1 MDKNINKQNVY
12 ISEEENTLNWIE
24 IQSSFKKSF
33 GNEIYNS
40 WLQKISLVK
49 EYNDYLILGV
59 PTRFFR
65 DWIVSRYLDKILE
78 QVKSFKLSLNRIE
91 FKIIEENKQNQELIK
106 IDQLNKVTE
115 IKDSILNYNRLNPNL
130 SFESFIKGKSNE
142 IALSYSK
149 KVCDYVSR
157 YNPLYIC
164 GGVGLGKT
172 HLLNA
177 IGLETQKDNNVM
189 FISAERFM
197 YHFIKSIKKNDMVNF
212 KDFFRKS
219 SVFIIDDIQF
229 ISGKESLQE
238 EFFHTFNSLIEKG
251 SQIIISSDRP
261 PMKLDRVQ
269 ERIKS
274 RLSGGLVVDIEAPDL
289 DLKIKILKKKIEEIQ
304 NQFKENI
311 DLSDEVIN
319 YIASESKTNIRELI
333 GVLNRV
339 IAFSRVHNKVLTTV
353 DCKNILKDVFSQIRV
368 ITVDKIQN
376 IVSNYFNIALS
387 DMLSQRRSRPLARPR
402 QIAMYL
408 AKKMTSRSLPEI
420 GRRFANRDHTTVIHA
435 VKTITRLS
443 DQDDEMKKILIKLKV
458 FCWNSEE
465 MQFIVKRDI
474 LLKSLNFVQG
484 VVEKKNTL
492 PILSNVLLQ
501 LKEKKLTIV
510 ATDLDIVFHDEIE
523 DVKVLKEGST
533 TTSAAILYDILRKIS
548 SNSELNFDL
557 KNENKLSLKE

>member
-1 MDKNINKQNVY
+1 MSKNNTKQNVY
-12 ISEEENTLNWIE
+12 ISQEENTLNWDE
-24 IQSSFKKSF
+24 VQGSFKKNF
-33 GNEIYNS
+33 GTEIYTS
-40 WLQKISLVK
+40 WLQKISLIK
-49 EYNDYLILGV
+49 EYNDYLVLGV

-78 QVKSFKLSLNRIE
+78 QVKSFKLTLNRIE
-91 FKIIEENKQNQELIK
+91 FKIIEENKRNSDLVK
-106 IDQLNKVTE
+106 IEELNKITE
-115 IKDSILNYNRLNPNL
+115 IKDSIVNYNRLNPNL
-130 SFESFIKGKSNE
+130 NFDNFIQGQSND

-149 KVCDYVSR
+149 KVCEHISR
-157 YNPLYIC
+157 YNPLYVC

-177 IGLETQKDNNVM
+177 IGLELQSENNVM

-229 ISGKESLQE
+229 IRGKESLQE
-238 EFFHTFNSLIEKG
+238 EFFHTFNSLMDKG
-251 SQIIISSDRP
+251 SQIIISADRN

-274 RLSGGLVVDIEAPDL
+274 RLAGGLVVDIDAPDL
-289 DLKIKILKKKIEEIQ
+289 ELKIKIIKNKIAEIQ

-311 DLSDEVIN
+311 NLSEDVIN
-319 YIASESKTNIRELI
+319 FIANESKTNIRELI
-333 GVLNRV
+333 GILNRV
-339 IAFSRVHNKVLTTV
+339 IAFSRVHNKSLTINE
-353 DCKNILKDVFSQIRV
+353 CKSILKDVFSQIKI

-376 IVSNYFNIALS
+376 VVSNYFNIPLS

-402 QIAMYL
+402 QLAMYL

-443 DQDDEMKKILIKLKV
+443 EQDDEMKKNINQI
-458 FCWNSEE
+458 
-465 MQFIVKRDI
+465 
-474 LLKSLNFVQG
+474 KSL
-484 VVEKKNTL
+484 
-492 PILSNVLLQ
+492 LLEQ
-501 LKEKKLTIV
+501 
-510 ATDLDIVFHDEIE
+510 
-523 DVKVLKEGST
+523 
-533 TTSAAILYDILRKIS
+533 
-548 SNSELNFDL
+548 
-557 KNENKLSLKE
+557 

>member
-1 MDKNINKQNVY
+1 MENNNTKHQKNF
-12 ISEEENTLNWIE
+12 ISEEEKTLDWEE
-24 IQSSFKKSF
+24 ILNAFKKSF
-33 GNEIYNS
+33 GIEIYNS
-40 WLQKISLVK
+40 WLQKITLVK
-49 EYNDYLILGV
+49 EYNDYLVLGV

-78 QVKSFKLSLNRIE
+78 QVKSFKLTLNRIE
-91 FKIIEENKQNQELIK
+91 FKIIEENKQNQEFIK
-106 IDQLNKVTE
+106 IDEFNKVTE

-130 SFESFIKGKSNE
+130 NFDSFIKGKSND

-149 KVCDYVSR
+149 KVCEHISR
-157 YNPLYIC
+157 YNPLYVC

-177 IGLETQKDNNVM
+177 IGLELQNNNNVM

-238 EFFHTFNSLIEKG
+238 EFFHTFNSLMDKG
-251 SQIIISSDRP
+251 SQIIISADRA

-269 ERIKS
+269 DRIKS
-274 RLSGGLVVDIEAPDL
+274 RLAGGLVVDIDVPDQE
-289 DLKIKILKKKIEEIQ
+289 LKSKIIKKKIEEIQ
-304 NQFKENI
+304 SQFKENI
-311 DLSDEVIN
+311 NLTEDVIN

-333 GVLNRV
+333 GILNRV
-339 IAFSRVHNKVLTTV
+339 IAFSRVHNKNLTIS
-353 DCKNILKDVFSQIRV
+353 DCKNILKDIFNQIRV

-376 IVSNYFNIALS
+376 VVSNHFNIALS
-387 DMLSQRRSRPLARPR
+387 EMLSQRRSRPLARPR

-408 AKKMTSRSLPEI
+408 AKKMTTRSLPEI

-443 DQDDEMKKILIKLKV
+443 EQDDEMKKNISQI
-458 FCWNSEE
+458 
-465 MQFIVKRDI
+465 
-474 LLKSLNFVQG
+474 KSL
-484 VVEKKNTL
+484 
-492 PILSNVLLQ
+492 LLEQ
-501 LKEKKLTIV
+501 
-510 ATDLDIVFHDEIE
+510 
-523 DVKVLKEGST
+523 
-533 TTSAAILYDILRKIS
+533 
-548 SNSELNFDL
+548 
-557 KNENKLSLKE
+557 

>member
-1 MDKNINKQNVY
+1 MEKNIKNNNVY
-12 ISEEENTLNWIE
+12 ISEEETTLGWNE
-24 IQSSFKKSF
+24 IQLSFKKTF
-33 GNEIYNS
+33 GSEIYTS
-40 WLQKISLVK
+40 WLQKITLVK
-49 EYNDYLILGV
+49 EYNDYLVLGV

-91 FKIIEENKQNQELIK
+91 FKIIEESKNSSDLTK
-106 IDQLNKVTE
+106 IDELNKVTE
-115 IKDSILNYNRLNPNL
+115 IKDSILNYNRLNTNL
-130 SFESFIKGKSNE
+130 NFANFIEGNSND

-149 KVCDYVSR
+149 KVCEHISR

-177 IGLETQKDNNVM
+177 IGLELQSENNVM

-238 EFFHTFNSLIEKG
+238 EFFHTFNSLMDKG
-251 SQIIISSDRP
+251 SQIIISADRS

-274 RLSGGLVVDIEAPDL
+274 RLAGGLVVDIDVPDL
-289 DLKIKILKKKIEEIQ
+289 ELKIKIIKKKILEIQ
-304 NQFKENI
+304 SQFKENI
-311 DLSDEVIN
+311 NLSDEVVN
-319 YIASESKTNIRELI
+319 YIANESKTNIRELI
-333 GVLNRV
+333 GILNRV
-339 IAFSRVHNKVLTTV
+339 IAFSRVHNKILSIS

-376 IVSNYFNIALS
+376 IVSNYFNIPLS
-387 DMLSQRRSRPLARPR
+387 EMLSQRRSRPLARPR

-408 AKKMTSRSLPEI
+408 AKKMTTRSLPEI

-443 DQDDEMKKILIKLKV
+443 EQDDEMKKNINQI
-458 FCWNSEE
+458 
-465 MQFIVKRDI
+465 
-474 LLKSLNFVQG
+474 KSL
-484 VVEKKNTL
+484 
-492 PILSNVLLQ
+492 LLEQ
-501 LKEKKLTIV
+501 Q
-510 ATDLDIVFHDEIE
+510 
-523 DVKVLKEGST
+523 
-533 TTSAAILYDILRKIS
+533 
-548 SNSELNFDL
+548 
-557 KNENKLSLKE
+557 

>member
-1 MDKNINKQNVY
+1 MEKNNFKKDNIYV
-12 ISEEENTLNWIE
+12 SEEEKTLNWVE
-24 IQSSFKKSF
+24 IQSAFKKTF
-33 GNEIYNS
+33 GSEIYNS
-40 WLQKISLVK
+40 WLQKISLIK

-78 QVKSFKLSLNRIE
+78 QVKNFKLSLNRIE
-91 FKIIEENKQNQELIK
+91 FKIIEENKQNQELLK
-106 IDQLNKVTE
+106 IDELNKVTE
-115 IKDSILNYNRLNPNL
+115 IKDSILNYNRLNPKL
-130 SFESFIKGKSNE
+130 SFQNFIAGKSND

-149 KVCDYVSR
+149 KVCEHVSR

-177 IGLETQKDNNVM
+177 IGLELQPNNNVM

-229 ISGKESLQE
+229 VSGKESLQE
-238 EFFHTFNSLIEKG
+238 EFFHTFNNLIEKG
-251 SQIIISSDRP
+251 SQIIISADRP
-261 PMKLDRVQ
+261 PMKLDRIQ

-274 RLSGGLVVDIEAPDL
+274 RLAGGLVVDIEAPDL
-289 DLKIKILKKKIEEIQ
+289 DLKIQILKKKIEEIE
-304 NQFKENI
+304 NQFKESIN
-311 DLSDEVIN
+311 LSDEVIN
-319 YIASESKTNIRELI
+319 FIATECKTNIRELI

-339 IAFSRVHNKVLTTV
+339 IAFSRVHNKTPLSIS
-353 DCKNILKDVFSQIRV
+353 DCKSILKDVFNQIKI

-376 IVSNYFNIALS
+376 VVSNYFNIALS
-387 DMLSQRRSRPLARPR
+387 EMLSQRRSRPLARPR

-408 AKKMTSRSLPEI
+408 SKKMTPRSLPEI

-443 DQDDEMKKILIKLKV
+443 EQDDEMKKNLSQI
-458 FCWNSEE
+458 
-465 MQFIVKRDI
+465 
-474 LLKSLNFVQG
+474 KSL
-484 VVEKKNTL
+484 
-492 PILSNVLLQ
+492 LLEQ
-501 LKEKKLTIV
+501 
-510 ATDLDIVFHDEIE
+510 
-523 DVKVLKEGST
+523 
-533 TTSAAILYDILRKIS
+533 
-548 SNSELNFDL
+548 
-557 KNENKLSLKE
+557 

>member
-1 MDKNINKQNVY
+1 MEKNNIKTQNVY
-12 ISEEENTLNWIE
+12 VSEEEKTLNWND
-24 IQSSFKKSF
+24 IQNSFKKTF
-33 GNEIYNS
+33 GNEIYTS
-40 WLQKISLVK
+40 WLQKISLIK

-91 FKIIEENKQNQELIK
+91 FKIIEENKNNPELIK
-106 IDQLNKVTE
+106 IDELNKVTE

-130 SFESFIKGKSNE
+130 NFDNFIGGKSND

-149 KVCDYVSR
+149 KVCEHISR

-177 IGLETQKDNNVM
+177 IGLELQPENNVM

-229 ISGKESLQE
+229 IRGKESLQE
-238 EFFHTFNSLIEKG
+238 EFFHTFNSLMDKG
-251 SQIIISSDRP
+251 SQIIISADRA

-274 RLSGGLVVDIEAPDL
+274 RLAGGLVVDIDAPDL
-289 DLKIKILKKKIEEIQ
+289 ELKVKIIKKRILEIQ

-311 DLSDEVIN
+311 DLSEDVIN
-319 YIASESKTNIRELI
+319 YIANESKTNIRELI
-333 GVLNRV
+333 GILNRV
-339 IAFSRVHNKVLTTV
+339 IAFSRVHNKVLTIN

-368 ITVDKIQN
+368 VTVDKIQN
-376 IVSNYFNIALS
+376 IVSNYFNIPLS

-408 AKKMTSRSLPEI
+408 AKKMTTRSLPEI

-443 DQDDEMKKILIKLKV
+443 EQDDEMKKNINQIR
-458 FCWNSEE
+458 S
-465 MQFIVKRDI
+465 
-474 LLKSLNFVQG
+474 LLLEQ
-484 VVEKKNTL
+484 
-492 PILSNVLLQ
+492 
-501 LKEKKLTIV
+501 
-510 ATDLDIVFHDEIE
+510 
-523 DVKVLKEGST
+523 
-533 TTSAAILYDILRKIS
+533 
-548 SNSELNFDL
+548 
-557 KNENKLSLKE
+557 

>member
-1 MDKNINKQNVY
+1 MEKNNIKKNNVY
-12 ISEEENTLNWIE
+12 VSEEEKTLVWE
-24 IQSSFKKSF
+24 DIQVSFKKTF
-33 GNEIYNS
+33 GSEVYNS

-78 QVKSFKLSLNRIE
+78 QVKGFKLSLSRIE
-91 FKIIEENKQNQELIK
+91 FKIIEEAKQNQEFIK
-106 IDQLNKVTE
+106 INDLNIVTE

-130 SFESFIKGKSNE
+130 NFDNFIQGKSND

-149 KVCDYVSR
+149 KVCEHISR

-177 IGLETQKDNNVM
+177 IGLSLQDDNNVM

-238 EFFHTFNSLIEKG
+238 EFFHTFNSLMDKG
-251 SQIIISSDRP
+251 SQIIISSDRS
-261 PMKLDRVQ
+261 PMKLDKVQ
-269 ERIKS
+269 DRIKS
-274 RLSGGLVVDIEAPDL
+274 RLAGGLVVDIETPDIE
-289 DLKIKILKKKIEEIQ
+289 LKAKIIKKKIEEIE
-304 NQFKENI
+304 NQFNENI
-311 DLSDEVIN
+311 NLNDEVIN
-319 YIASESKTNIRELI
+319 FITNETKTNIRELI

-339 IAFSRVHNKVLTTV
+339 IAFSRVHNKVLNIS
-353 DCKNILKDVFSQIRV
+353 DCKNILRDVFNQIRV

-376 IVSNYFNIALS
+376 VVSNYFNIPLS

-435 VKTITRLS
+435 VKTISRLT
-443 DQDDEMKKILIKLKV
+443 DQDDEMKKNINQIK
-458 FCWNSEE
+458 N
-465 MQFIVKRDI
+465 
-474 LLKSLNFVQG
+474 LLL
-484 VVEKKNTL
+484 
-492 PILSNVLLQ
+492 
-501 LKEKKLTIV
+501 
-510 ATDLDIVFHDEIE
+510 
-523 DVKVLKEGST
+523 
-533 TTSAAILYDILRKIS
+533 
-548 SNSELNFDL
+548 
-557 KNENKLSLKE
+557 ENQ

>member
-1 MDKNINKQNVY
+1 MKNNISKKQSVF
-12 ISEEENTLNWIE
+12 ISEEEKTLNWE
-24 IQSSFKKSF
+24 ETQNSFKKTF
-33 GNEIYNS
+33 GSEVYNS
-40 WLQKISLVK
+40 WLQKVSLVK
-49 EYNDYLILGV
+49 EYNDYLVLGV

-91 FKIIEENKQNQELIK
+91 FKIIEENRQNEELTK
-106 IDQLNKVTE
+106 INELNKVTE
-115 IKDSILNYNRLNPNL
+115 IRDSILNYNRLNTNL
-130 SFESFIKGKSNE
+130 SFNSFIQGKSND

-149 KVCDYVSR
+149 KVCEHISR

-177 IGLETQKDNNVM
+177 IGLELQNDNNVM

-238 EFFHTFNSLIEKG
+238 EFFHTFNSLMDKG
-251 SQIIISSDRP
+251 SQIIISADRG
-261 PMKLDRVQ
+261 PMKLDRIQ

-274 RLSGGLVVDIEAPDL
+274 RLAGGLVVDIDMPDL
-289 DLKIKILKKKIEEIQ
+289 ELKIKIINKKIEEIQ
-304 NQFKENI
+304 HQFKENI
-311 DLSDEVIN
+311 FLSEEVIN

-333 GVLNRV
+333 GILNRV
-339 IAFSRVHNKVLTTV
+339 IAFSRVHNKDLKIG
-353 DCKNILKDVFSQIRV
+353 DCKNILKDVFNQIRV

-376 IVSNYFNIALS
+376 VVSNYFNIALS
-387 DMLSQRRSRPLARPR
+387 EMLSQRRSRPLARPR

-408 AKKMTSRSLPEI
+408 AKKLTTRSLPEI

-443 DQDDEMKKILIKLKV
+443 EQDDEMKRNISQI
-458 FCWNSEE
+458 
-465 MQFIVKRDI
+465 
-474 LLKSLNFVQG
+474 KSL
-484 VVEKKNTL
+484 
-492 PILSNVLLQ
+492 LLEQ
-501 LKEKKLTIV
+501 
-510 ATDLDIVFHDEIE
+510 
-523 DVKVLKEGST
+523 
-533 TTSAAILYDILRKIS
+533 
-548 SNSELNFDL
+548 
-557 KNENKLSLKE
+557 

>member
-1 MDKNINKQNVY
+1 MEKNNTKKQNVY
-12 ISEEENTLNWIE
+12 ISEEEKTLKWEE
-24 IQSSFKKSF
+24 IQSSFKNSF
-33 GNEIYNS
+33 GSEIYTS

-91 FKIIEENKQNQELIK
+91 FKIIDENKNNSDLIK
-106 IDQLNKVTE
+106 IDDLNKVTE

-130 SFESFIKGKSNE
+130 NFNSFIQGKSND

-149 KVCDYVSR
+149 KVCEHISR

-177 IGLETQKDNNVM
+177 IGLELQSENNVM

-229 ISGKESLQE
+229 IRGKESLQE
-238 EFFHTFNSLIEKG
+238 EFFHTFNSLMDKG
-251 SQIIISSDRP
+251 SQIIISADRS
-261 PMKLDRVQ
+261 PMKLDRIQ

-274 RLSGGLVVDIEAPDL
+274 RLSGGLVVDIDTPDL
-289 DLKIKILKKKIEEIQ
+289 ELKVNIINKKILEIQ
-304 NQFKENI
+304 SQFKESIN
-311 DLSDEVIN
+311 LSEDVIN
-319 YIASESKTNIRELI
+319 YIANESKTNIRELI
-333 GVLNRV
+333 GILNRV
-339 IAFSRVHNKVLTTV
+339 IAFSRVHNKVLTIN
-353 DCKNILKDVFSQIRV
+353 DCKNILKDVFSQIKV
-368 ITVDKIQN
+368 ITIDKIQN
-376 IVSNYFNIALS
+376 VVSNYYNIPLS

-408 AKKMTSRSLPEI
+408 AKKMTTRSLPEI

-443 DQDDEMKKILIKLKV
+443 EQDDEMKKGII
-458 FCWNSEE
+458 
-465 MQFIVKRDI
+465 QI
-474 LLKSLNFVQG
+474 KSL
-484 VVEKKNTL
+484 
-492 PILSNVLLQ
+492 LLEQ
-501 LKEKKLTIV
+501 
-510 ATDLDIVFHDEIE
+510 
-523 DVKVLKEGST
+523 
-533 TTSAAILYDILRKIS
+533 
-548 SNSELNFDL
+548 
-557 KNENKLSLKE
+557 

>member
-1 MDKNINKQNVY
+1 MDKNNIKKQNVY
-12 ISEEENTLNWIE
+12 ISEEEKTLNWAE
-24 IQSSFKKSF
+24 IQSSFNKTF
-33 GNEIYNS
+33 GSEIYTS

-91 FKIIEENKQNQELIK
+91 FKIIEENKNSSDLIK
-106 IDQLNKVTE
+106 IDELNKVTE
-115 IKDSILNYNRLNPNL
+115 IKDSILNYNRLNPALN
-130 SFESFIKGKSNE
+130 FENFIQGKSND

-149 KVCDYVSR
+149 KVCEHISR

-177 IGLETQKDNNVM
+177 IGLELQSENNVM

-229 ISGKESLQE
+229 LRGKESLQE
-238 EFFHTFNSLIEKG
+238 EFFHTFNSLMDKG
-251 SQIIISSDRP
+251 SQIIISADRT

-274 RLSGGLVVDIEAPDL
+274 RLAGGLVVDIDTPDL
-289 DLKIKILKKKIEEIQ
+289 ELKIKIIKKKIIEIQ

-311 DLSDEVIN
+311 NLNEDVIN
-319 YIASESKTNIRELI
+319 YIANESKTSIRELI
-333 GVLNRV
+333 GILNRV
-339 IAFSRVHNKVLTTV
+339 IAFSRVHNKILNIS
-353 DCKNILKDVFSQIRV
+353 DAKNILKDVFSQIKV

-376 IVSNYFNIALS
+376 VVSNYFNIPLS
-387 DMLSQRRSRPLARPR
+387 EMLSQRRSRPLARPR
-402 QIAMYL
+402 QIAMFL
-408 AKKMTSRSLPEI
+408 AKKMTTRSLPEI

-443 DQDDEMKKILIKLKV
+443 EQDDEMKKNINQI
-458 FCWNSEE
+458 
-465 MQFIVKRDI
+465 
-474 LLKSLNFVQG
+474 KSL
-484 VVEKKNTL
+484 
-492 PILSNVLLQ
+492 LL
-501 LKEKKLTIV
+501 E
-510 ATDLDIVFHDEIE
+510 
-523 DVKVLKEGST
+523 
-533 TTSAAILYDILRKIS
+533 
-548 SNSELNFDL
+548 
-557 KNENKLSLKE
+557 

>member
-1 MDKNINKQNVY
+1 MEKNNIKKNNVY
-12 ISEEENTLNWIE
+12 ISEEEKTLSWDE
-24 IQSSFKKSF
+24 IQLSFKKTF
-33 GNEIYNS
+33 GSEIYTS
-40 WLQKISLVK
+40 WLQKITLVK
-49 EYNDYLILGV
+49 EYNDYLVLGV

-91 FKIIEENKQNQELIK
+91 FKIIEESKNSSDLTK
-106 IDQLNKVTE
+106 IDELNKVTE
-115 IKDSILNYNRLNPNL
+115 IKDSILNYNRLNTNL
-130 SFESFIKGKSNE
+130 NFSNFIEGNSND

-149 KVCDYVSR
+149 KVCEHISR

-177 IGLETQKDNNVM
+177 IGLELQSENNVM

-238 EFFHTFNSLIEKG
+238 EFFHTFNSLMDKG
-251 SQIIISSDRP
+251 SQIIISADRS

-274 RLSGGLVVDIEAPDL
+274 RLAGGLVVDIDVPDL
-289 DLKIKILKKKIEEIQ
+289 ELKIKIIKKKILEIQ
-304 NQFKENI
+304 SQFKENI
-311 DLSDEVIN
+311 NLSEEVVH
-319 YIASESKTNIRELI
+319 YIANESKTNIRELI
-333 GVLNRV
+333 GILNRV
-339 IAFSRVHNKVLTTV
+339 IAFSRVHNKILSIS

-376 IVSNYFNIALS
+376 IVSNYFNIPLS
-387 DMLSQRRSRPLARPR
+387 EMLSQRRSRPLARPR

-408 AKKMTSRSLPEI
+408 AKKMTTRSLPEI

-443 DQDDEMKKILIKLKV
+443 EQDDEMKKNINQI
-458 FCWNSEE
+458 
-465 MQFIVKRDI
+465 
-474 LLKSLNFVQG
+474 KSL
-484 VVEKKNTL
+484 
-492 PILSNVLLQ
+492 LLEQ
-501 LKEKKLTIV
+501 Q
-510 ATDLDIVFHDEIE
+510 
-523 DVKVLKEGST
+523 
-533 TTSAAILYDILRKIS
+533 
-548 SNSELNFDL
+548 
-557 KNENKLSLKE
+557 